1 MSPQRLD
8 DPMLLRAALHSI
20 GDAVI
25 IHDETTVLY
34 ANPAALRLLRAPSAV
49 DVLGHPVL
57 ELVHPDARQGMAE
70 RLRVVMENSTS
81 VGGFVEKLQ
90 TFDGEPIY
98 AEINGSLVE
107 GEDGNRAVMVVARQ
121 VS

>member
-1 MSPQRLD
+1 MSPHRVD
-8 DPMLLRAALHSI
+8 DPMLLRSALHSLA
-20 GDAVI
+20 DAVI
-25 IHDETTVLY
+25 IHDEATVLY
-34 ANPAALRLLRAPSAV
+34 ANPAALRLLKARAAI
-49 DVLGHPVL
+49 DVLGQPVMDF
-57 ELVHPDARQGMAE
+57 VHPDARQGMAE
-70 RLRVVMENSTS
+70 RLRVVLDNGTA

-107 GEDGNRAVMVVARQ
+107 GENGTKAIMVVARQ